1 MTQAASLRPADSP
14 LKLYASAWSAPAWMK
29 TNNALTGFA
38 KLIPEYYQARGDS
51 LMNNLIQTFKY

>member
-1 MTQAASLRPADSP
+1 MIQAASLRPSDSP

-38 KLIPEYYQARGDS
+38 KLIPEYYQGRID
-51 LMNNLIQTFKY
+51 

>member
-1 MTQAASLRPADSP
+1 MNHNYPTNSQIPYMIQASSLRPSDSP

-38 KLIPEYYQARGDS
+38 KLIPEYYQAR
-51 LMNNLIQTFKY
+51 

>member
-1 MTQAASLRPADSP
+1 MTQAASLRPSDSP

-51 LMNNLIQTFKY
+51 LMF